1 METEGCTPP
10 PQVRFM
16 IGGKELDLGRIDVTV
31 STVIVASSAQP
42 NVATTV
48 TFLLQERSSGDP
60 F

>member
-1 METEGCTPP
+1 
-10 PQVRFM
+10 M